1 MKTNYEERLTE
12 EIESKIQEMESPS
25 YEFPNRFSKKDYI
38 FTAVVILVCLAGVF
52 MSLAVYNPLSGEIHC
67 KPLFYLTPTGCG
79 FLGTGL
85 LYFLLNQIPVVKAY
99 TLRDREDITV

>member
-38 FTAVVILVCLAGVF
+38 FTVVVILLCLAGVIGGAF
-52 MSLAVYNPLSGEIHC
+52 IV
-67 KPLFYLTPTGCG
+67 
-79 FLGTGL
+79 
-85 LYFLLNQIPVVKAY
+85 
-99 TLRDREDITV
+99 